1 VPPGDPDLPPGAR
14 HAVRTCLRVASRE
27 RVVLVTDQATRE
39 IAASLAAE
47 VGAVAAPQETY
58 VLEDSGRD
66 P

>member
-1 VPPGDPDLPPGAR
+1 
-14 HAVRTCLRVASRE
+14 VASRE
-27 RVVLVTDQATRE
+27 RVVLVTDQARRE
-39 IAASLAAE
+39 IAASLGAE